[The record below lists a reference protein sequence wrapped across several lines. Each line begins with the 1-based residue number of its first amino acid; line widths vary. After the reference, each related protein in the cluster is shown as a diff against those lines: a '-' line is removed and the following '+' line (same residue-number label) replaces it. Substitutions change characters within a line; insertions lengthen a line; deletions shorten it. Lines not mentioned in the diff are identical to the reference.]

1 MIRHILLYGAGCF
14 GLALMPANAAG
25 ADQLPIRKAGLWEI
39 KMVRTGS
46 PVAAVTMQHCTD
58 ETTDKVMNGLASPT
72 AQQTCSKQDIRK
84 TATGYA
90 TDSVCTVMGRT
101 ITSHSDVVG
110 DFNSAYT
117 VTTVS
122 QTQAEGNAAGSRN
135 TTSTIEAKWI
145 GACKP
150 DQKPG
155 DVVMPDGRK
164 VNMIDLQQH
173 RSLPSR

>member
-1 MIRHILLYGAGCF
+1 MIRQVLLCCVGSF
-14 GLALMPANAAG
+14 LLASGPAAAAG
-25 ADQLPIRKAGLWEI
+25 VELPIRKAGLWEI

-46 PVAAVTMQHCTD
+46 PLPEMTMQHCTD
-58 ETTDKVMNGLASPT
+58 ESTDRQMNGMVGPT
-72 AQQTCSKQDIRK
+72 AQQACSKQDIRK
-84 TATGYA
+84 TGTGYA
-90 TDSVCTVMGRT
+90 SDTVCNIAGRS

-122 QTQAEGNAAGSRN
+122 HSDGGPAGARD
-135 TTSTIEAKWI
+135 TTSKLEAKWI

-155 DVVMPDGRK
+155 DIVMPGGRK
-164 VNMIDLQQH
+164 MNVIEMQKLQGGPPPP
-173 RSLPSR
+173 R

>member
-1 MIRHILLYGAGCF
+1 MIRPVLLACVGF
-14 GLALMPANAAG
+14 LLAPGPAAAAG
-25 ADQLPIRKAGLWEI
+25 AEQLPIRKAGLWDI

-46 PVAAVTMQHCTD
+46 PVPDVTMQHCTD
-58 ETTDKVMNGLASPT
+58 EATDRQMNGMAGPT
-72 AQQTCSKQDIRK
+72 AQQACAKQDIRK

-90 TDSVCTVMGRT
+90 SDTVCTIAGRS

-122 QTQAEGNAAGSRN
+122 HSEGGPGGARD
-135 TTSTIEAKWI
+135 TTSRIEAKWI
-145 GACKP
+145 GPCKP

-155 DVVMPDGRK
+155 DIMMPGGRK
-164 VNMIDLQQH
+164 MNVMEMQNP
-173 RSLPSR
+173 RGGPPPR

>member
-1 MIRHILLYGAGCF
+1 MIRWLLLCCVGCF
-14 GLALMPANAAG
+14 LLAPGPAAAAG
-25 ADQLPIRKAGLWEI
+25 AEQLPIRKAGLWEI

-46 PVAAVTMQHCTD
+46 PVPDMMMQHCTD
-58 ETTDKVMNGLASPT
+58 ESADRQMNGTVAPS

-90 TDSVCTVMGRT
+90 SDTVCTIAGRS
-101 ITSHSDVVG
+101 ITSHSDVAG

-122 QTQAEGNAAGSRN
+122 HAEGGPAGAHD
-135 TTSTIEAKWI
+135 TTTRLEAKWI

-155 DVVMPDGRK
+155 DIVMPGGRK
-164 VNMIDLQQH
+164 FNVMDMQKL
-173 RSLPSR
+173 RGAMPTR